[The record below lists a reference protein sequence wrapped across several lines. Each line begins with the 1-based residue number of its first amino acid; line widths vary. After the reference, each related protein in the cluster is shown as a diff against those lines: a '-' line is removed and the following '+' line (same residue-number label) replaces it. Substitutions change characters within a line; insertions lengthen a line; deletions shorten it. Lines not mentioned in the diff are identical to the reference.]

1 MRNWNVRIRVAV
13 EAWMYVEAET
23 EEDAKREALIFAD
36 GDNLN
41 DWKTVSADVYEVD
54 EVKE

>member
-1 MRNWNVRIRVAV
+1 MRNWNVRIRTVV
-13 EAWMYVEAET
+13 EAWMYIEAET